1 MRKLLIGFGIV
12 CVGTLTACE
21 SLDKRGYSR
30 QEQGTVGGAV
40 AGGVIGNAATGGSTL
55 GTVGGAAVGGVIGNQ
70 AGQNYDERKERE
82 GK

>member
-1 MRKLLIGFGIV
+1 MRRAVIAFGMV
-12 CVGTLTACE
+12 CLAGLTACE

-40 AGGVIGNAATGGSTL
+40 AGGVVGNAATGGSTL
-55 GTVGGAAVGGVIGNQ
+55 GTLGGAAVGGVVGNQ